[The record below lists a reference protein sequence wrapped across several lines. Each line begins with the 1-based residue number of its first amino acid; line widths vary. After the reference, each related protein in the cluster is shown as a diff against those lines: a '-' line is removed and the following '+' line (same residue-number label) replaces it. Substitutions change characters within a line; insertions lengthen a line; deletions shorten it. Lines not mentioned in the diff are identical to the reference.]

1 VNGLKVLVEQGNI
14 ASHWSTSWRQYYLSA
29 IRWPCHL
36 DMTASFSMSAAPQV
50 DADTCVVNFKG
61 TPELNVTG
69 GDDFLSACNIT
80 PLQITDAIS
89 GSLQPL
95 ASLQLM
101 QLDTFALANLV
112 FPSGHKVRLTSA
124 KLPQD
129 LILQGTMVVPL
140 TVQPD
145 RVSLTPGRPSNSASR
160 AANRSAGLFSLRA
173 GARSAIRD
181 STLPPRRCRKL
192 RSSPSTRSAPKI

>member
-1 VNGLKVLVEQGNI
+1 V
-14 ASHWSTSWRQYYLSA
+14 S
-29 IRWPCHL
+29 
-36 DMTASFSMSAAPQV
+36 
-50 DADTCVVNFKG
+50 FKG
-61 TPELNVTG
+61 TPELKVTG

-95 ASLQLM
+95 TSLQLM
-101 QLDTFALANLV
+101 QLDTFALANLI

-145 RVSLTPGRPSNSASR
+145 RVSLTPGATQQFSI
-160 AANRSAGLFSLRA
+160 AGGESVSWAVQPAA

-181 STLPPRRCRKL
+181 STLPPRLCRKP